1 MLLFGMTSNSVIG
14 QFLWICLFYYLIK
27 KRIPRDKRESHTFM
41 PHLKQ
46 DPGKQ
51 AMCDVDFDNEIV
63 KV

>member
-1 MLLFGMTSNSVIG
+1 MVIFGMTSNSAIG

-27 KRIPRDKRESHTFM
+27 KWIPRDKQESHTFM

-46 DPGKQ
+46 DPGKHV
-51 AMCDVDFDNEIV
+51 MCNVDFDYEIV